1 MTLASRRYAV
11 PKSDQTYT
19 ISELSREFAVT
30 PRALRFYEDKGLLA
44 PRREGLNRVYS
55 ARERGRLQL
64 ILRGKRLGFPLT
76 EIKGVLDLYD
86 LEGGERMQMQTVAK
100 KFRQRLVVLRAQR
113 EDLEHAIEEI
123 ERGIAWLDERLDAS
137 APSTASPRPR
147 EAAARRRLEGA
158 S

>member
-1 MTLASRRYAV
+1 MTLASRRHAV

-30 PRALRFYEDKGLLA
+30 PRALRFYEDKGLLS
-44 PRREGLNRVYS
+44 PKREGMNRIYS
-55 ARERGRLQL
+55 GRERGRLQL
-64 ILRGKRLGFPLT
+64 ILRGKRLGFPLN

-86 LEGGERMQMQTVAK
+86 LEDGERKQMQTVAK
-100 KFRQRLVVLRAQR
+100 KFRQRLIVLRAQR

-123 ERGIAWLDERLDAS
+123 EQGIAWLDERLQSPAK
-137 APSTASPRPR
+137 PTASSRPS
-147 EAAARRRLEGA
+147 EDVARRRLEGA

>member
-1 MTLASRRYAV
+1 M

-19 ISELSREFAVT
+19 ISELSREFGVT
-30 PRALRFYEDKGLLA
+30 PRALRFYEDKGLLS
-44 PRREGLNRVYS
+44 PRREGLNRIYG

-76 EIKGVLDLYD
+76 EIRGVLDLYD
-86 LEGGERMQMQTVAK
+86 LEDGERVQMQAVAK
-100 KFRQRLVVLRAQR
+100 KFRQRLLVLRAQR

-137 APSTASPRPR
+137 GKSTASARPR
-147 EAAARRRLEGA
+147 ENASRRRLEGA

>member
-1 MTLASRRYAV
+1 V

-30 PRALRFYEDKGLLA
+30 PRALRFYEDKGLLS
-44 PRREGLNRVYS
+44 PRREGMNRIYS

-64 ILRGKRLGFPLT
+64 IRRGKRLGFPLT

-86 LEGGERMQMQTVAK
+86 LEDGEHKQMQTVAK
-100 KFRQRLVVLRAQR
+100 KFRQRLIVLRAQR
-113 EDLEHAIEEI
+113 EDLEHAITEI
-123 ERGIAWLDERLDAS
+123 EQGIAWLDERLQ
-137 APSTASPRPR
+137 APAKPTASSRPS
-147 EAAARRRLEGA
+147 EDVARRRLEGA